1 MSGCWATPMSDRGF
15 RGPGSPWPKPMT
27 RRRVLSSAF
36 GGALLVGAVGCGGNT
51 GNEPTTVPTAELTP
65 TPTQEAIGDEIA
77 SPIAGYLNPQR
88 WVGRTLTVTSAGSS
102 DYKDAQAEAL
112 LDPFAAA
119 TGATVQQKITDIGQ
133 LKNQVENGTVT
144 WDVVDVPT
152 EEVIPLSRADF
163 LTPID
168 YRQVD
173 ISTIFPPEIAMQYGV
188 GFALFSTVIAFPAGA
203 AQVPTGWQDFW
214 NVGAFGEGRALRKGP
229 VGTLEFALIADGVAA
244 TRDALYPLD
253 IPRAFASL
261 NKIKPYVSLWYE
273 DGKQPVELVVNQQVG
288 LASAWNVRADLA
300 EVRDAVALQWTGGMM
315 SGQSWVV
322 PRGTPNEDVAM
333 DFINF
338 ATRAVPSA
346 NFARL
351 VPFGPVNQDALA
363 LLRPDR
369 RALLPSADPQRSL
382 QFIENWN
389 YWADNLE
396 GLTEQFNTW
405 LLQDIEPSTP
415 ET

>member
-1 MSGCWATPMSDRGF
+1 MTER
-15 RGPGSPWPKPMT
+15 RHPGTALWTLPMT
-27 RRRVLSSAF
+27 RRRALWSAF
-36 GGALLVGAVGCGGNT
+36 GGAVLFGTAGCGGRAS
-51 GNEPTTVPTAELTP
+51 NEPTTVPTAALTP
-65 TPTQEAIGDEIA
+65 TPTQEAIGNEIA

-88 WVGRTLTVTSAGSS
+88 WVGRTLTVTSAGSRE
-102 DYKDAQAEAL
+102 YKDAQAEAF
-112 LDPFAAA
+112 LDAFAAA

-173 ISTIFPPEIAMQYGV
+173 ISTVFPAEIAMQYGV
-188 GFALFSTVIAFPAGA
+188 GFALFSTVIVFPAA
-203 AQVPTGWQDFW
+203 AQQVPTGWQDFW
-214 NVGAFGEGRALRKGP
+214 SVGAFGEGRALRKSP
-229 VGTLEFALIADGVAA
+229 VGTMEFALIADGVAP

-253 IPRAFASL
+253 VPRAFVSL
-261 NKIKPYVSLWYE
+261 DRIKPYISSWYE
-273 DGKQPVELVVNQQVG
+273 DGKQPVELVLSGQVG
-288 LASAWNVRADLA
+288 LASAWNVRTDIL
-300 EVRDAVALQWTGGMM
+300 EDPDAVALQWNGGML

-322 PRGTPNEDVAM
+322 PRGTQNEDVAM

-338 ATRAVPSA
+338 ATRAAPSA

-351 VPFGPVNQDALA
+351 VPFGPVNLDALA

-369 RALLPSADPQRSL
+369 RALLPNADPHREL
-382 QFIENWN
+382 QFVENWN
-389 YWADNLE
+389 YWADNVE
-396 GLTEQFNTW
+396 GLTEQFNAW
-405 LLQDIEPSTP
+405 LLQETESATP
-415 ET
+415 DQ